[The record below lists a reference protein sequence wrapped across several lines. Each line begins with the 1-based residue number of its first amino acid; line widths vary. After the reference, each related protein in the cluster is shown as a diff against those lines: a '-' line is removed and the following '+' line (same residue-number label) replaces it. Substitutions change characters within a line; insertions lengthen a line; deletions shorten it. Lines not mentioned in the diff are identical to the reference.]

1 MHADRIEEAAKHEL
15 TSVKRKKEKGRIV
28 GLKGRVVAVDWALAK
43 AEYQKMEAGEEA
55 VAADEIKADK
65 EEEEDSDMVPVPYKS
80 DSDDDEDESGDEDE
94 EEDDMSP
101 VPEDLAAP
109 SDIEDE
115 SEEAK
120 PAEHK
125 PDQGTTLFV
134 RNIQFEATEDELYN
148 LFKAFGPVKYARIV
162 MDPVTKR
169 SRGTGF
175 VNFYKEESAL
185 QCLEEADKLALTS
198 GSGSGAADGKGNK
211 GKGKAIPQSLLTA
224 DPSSAL
230 AAKLTLHGRVLGVS
244 SAVSKGQAD
253 SLREE
258 RDRKGGNKDRRNLYL
273 MHEGSTFHRSNTPK
287 VS

>member
-28 GLKGRVVAVDWALAK
+28 GLRGRVVAVDWALAK
-43 AEYQKMEAGEEA
+43 ADYQKAETAAAAEEEMDIDEANA
-55 VAADEIKADK
+55 NA
-65 EEEEDSDMVPVPYKS
+65 EEEEDSDMDPVPYKS
-80 DSDDDEDESGDEDE
+80 DEENED

-101 VPEDLAAP
+101 VEDDPAELEAP
-109 SDIEDE
+109 SDVEDE
-115 SEEAK
+115 AEE
-120 PAEHK
+120 PASAAPK

-134 RNIQFEATEDELYN
+134 RNIQFEATEDELYS
-148 LFKAFGPVKYARIV
+148 LFKEFGPVRYARIV

-185 QCLEEADKLALTS
+185 HCLEEADKLALTS
-198 GSGSGAADGKGNK
+198 GSGAGAADGKGAK

-230 AAKLTLHGRVLGVS
+230 AARLTLHGRVLGVS

-258 RDRKGGNKDRRNLYL
+258 RDRKGANKDRRNLYL
-273 MHEGSTFHRSNTPK
+273 MHEGSE
-287 VS
+287 